1 MQLSFTAS
9 LARAHH
15 PIGKVQ
21 GQSPWR
27 ADREPDAHDRE
38 IATRALVREAEDFDA
53 DAVVEIAYATEEC
66 HDGDGRTLRRTVAIG
81 RAVRLALAA

>member
-9 LARAHH
+9 LAGAHY

-27 ADREPDAHDRE
+27 ADRAPDALDRD

-66 HDGDGRTLRRTVAIG
+66 RDGDGRMLRRIVAAG
-81 RAVRLALAA
+81 RAVRLAMAA